1 VALAGA
7 VVMAALAPTAGP
19 ALGLGD
25 AGVEAVSVPQLQTQ
39 AQLPQ
44 TPDASVPVPSVP
56 QVSTP
61 SVPSAP
67 SVPQAPSAPSVPQ
80 VSAPT
85 VRTPSASVPSTSTSG
100 QSTQSAPGS
109 SPASSGP
116 SAPQSS
122 QPGAAPQKRGA
133 SGSRAR
139 VAPHRSAQAEPHA
152 RARQRAHE
160 RHVRAEI
167 RRFSSCLGSLAPT
180 VRSYLSLR
188 AGLEGPPL
196 SRGQAADRSGIPRA
210 QARGV
215 ERRGLRKLRS
225 ACGGGGST
233 RAHPIA
239 TTTSRMPS
247 FQPASLLAATGGS
260 TTAPQLVDQRQLG
273 KQQLNGEHATSPPPS
288 EAPKEAAITSHP
300 VASASSGGIDAAW
313 IAILAALALMAAV
326 ATVVLRGRRDAQPAV
341 LIAPAPARQPDP
353 EPEPQ
358 PEPPQPAPAA
368 ITPPPAPPEPRGHD
382 YRRAARPAAMI
393 ASGILSFA
401 ARELMRRRRG
411 ERRRR

>member
-1 VALAGA
+1 MALAGA

-61 SVPSAP
+61 SVPS
-67 SVPQAPSAPSVPQ
+67 VPQAPSAPSVPH
-80 VSAPT
+80 VSAPS

-100 QSTQSAPGS
+100 QSSQSAPGS
-109 SPASSGP
+109 SPTSSGP

-122 QPGAAPQKRGA
+122 QPGAAPQERGA
-133 SGSRAR
+133 GGSRAR
-139 VAPHRSAQAEPHA
+139 VAPHRSAQAGPQA
-152 RARQRAHE
+152 RARHRAHE

-167 RRFSSCLGSLAPT
+167 RRFSACLDSLAPT
-180 VRSYLSLR
+180 ERSYLSLR

-196 SRGQAADRSGIPRA
+196 SRGQAADRAGIPRA
-210 QARGV
+210 QARSV
-215 ERRGLRKLRS
+215 ERRGLRKLRR

-233 RAHPIA
+233 RAHTIA
-239 TTTSRMPS
+239 TTTSRMPG

-260 TTAPQLVDQRQLG
+260 TAAPQLVDQRQLG
-273 KQQLNGEHATSPPPS
+273 KQQLKGEHATSPPPS

-300 VASASSGGIDAAW
+300 VASASSGGIGAAW

-326 ATVVLRGRRDAQPAV
+326 ATVVLRGRRNAQPAV
-341 LIAPAPARQPDP
+341 LIAPAPAREPDPEP

-358 PEPPQPAPAA
+358 PEAPQPAPVA
-368 ITPPPAPPEPRGHD
+368 ITPPPASAEPRGHD

-411 ERRRR
+411 GRRRR